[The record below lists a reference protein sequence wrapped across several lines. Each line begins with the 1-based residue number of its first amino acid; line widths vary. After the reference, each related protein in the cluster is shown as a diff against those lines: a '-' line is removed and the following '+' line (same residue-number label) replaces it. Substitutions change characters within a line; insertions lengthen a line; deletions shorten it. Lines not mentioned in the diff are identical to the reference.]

1 MSSNNP
7 FENNTNKKKEK
18 KEQVGEYI
26 DFEEIE

>member
-1 MSSNNP
+1 MSSNSP
-7 FENNTNKKKEK
+7 FEKNTSKKKEK